1 MNSKISKILSLI
13 SGLIGLIAIYF
24 LVRIIME
31 GDDAVKESLDLQ
43 NSLVSPFV
51 SFAKVILI
59 ITTVIAV
66 VFSLWNLVR
75 QPKLLKKT
83 LISLAGLG
91 FLLFISYVMA
101 SDAAVTNVS
110 GNIIKDGEAGST
122 SKWVSTGIW
131 YSMILGGIGLAFFL
145 WDFVKSLASTK

>member
-1 MNSKISKILSLI
+1 
-13 SGLIGLIAIYF
+13 
-24 LVRIIME
+24 ME
-31 GDDAVKESLDLQ
+31 GDDSVKESLDLQ

-59 ITTVIAV
+59 ITTVITV

-91 FLLFISYVMA
+91 VLLLISYMMA

-145 WDFVKSLASTK
+145 WDFVKSLVSTK